1 MAEVCM
7 ARRNGNWFT
16 SVEVDEPLFDRAWAL
31 SHTKTKKAF
40 FDEIMRV
47 YVRLHEQAQVTK
59 LRGKLVWKSI
69 DELKG

>member
-1 MAEVCM
+1 M

-16 SVEVDEPLFDRAWAL
+16 SVELDEPLFDRALAL
-31 SHTKTKKAF
+31 SGIKTKKAF

-59 LRGKLVWKSI
+59 LRGKLVWKSV
-69 DELKG
+69 DEPKG

>member
-1 MAEVCM
+1 M

-16 SVEVDEPLFDRAWAL
+16 SVEVDEPLFNRAWSL
-31 SHTKTKKAF
+31 SGIKTKKAL

-47 YVRLHEQAQVTK
+47 YVRLHDQAQVTK